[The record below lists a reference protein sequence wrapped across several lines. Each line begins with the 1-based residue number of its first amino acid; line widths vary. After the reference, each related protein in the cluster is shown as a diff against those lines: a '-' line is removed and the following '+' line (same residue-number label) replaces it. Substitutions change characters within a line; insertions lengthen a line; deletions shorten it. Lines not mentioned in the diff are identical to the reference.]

1 MHESSLIENL
11 IEQVAEHVREQKAS
25 RVVSVELLQG
35 ALDSSGADH
44 LRAHFTAAAPGTV
57 IEGAELRV
65 KLNPDP
71 LSSGII
77 LQSIELER

>member
-11 IEQVAEHVREQKAS
+11 IGQVEDHARKNGAK
-25 RVVSVELLQG
+25 RVISVELVQG
-35 ALDSSGADH
+35 ALDVSGPEH
-44 LRAHFTAAAPGTV
+44 LRQHFRTAAPGTI
-57 IEGAELRV
+57 IENAELRITAD
-65 KLNPDP
+65 PDP